1 VRPAASDADTEPL
14 SATVT
19 TRKRRRRASIDDD
32 TTSAARTES
41 PRRSRRTMTTTPASP
56 TPRVEEEEEEDYPPA
71 LDEDELEDLQLL
83 ARSESSDRELDV
95 RGISRMLAEE
105 EDNDIVV
112 GDSVGV
118 GGGVVNSYEAVNL
131 VKTKLVEEF
140 ERRGEKLIEFERETM
155 ALRQRVKNSESLLAA
170 TTAEVETLRV
180 SRDAREDGA
189 EARDRSLAEERQAH
203 MVALER
209 EVCRACEAEART
221 KALVLELSALKESY
235 GKLEANFD
243 LERAETTTED
253 AAERGESAERIV
265 ELEDALADTQ
275 AENARLE
282 GEVIEL
288 NTQLTLACGERDA
301 AEQRAT
307 EADEAVRQVERL
319 VADAEA
325 AVVAAVKEADQ
336 AKAALRGSGGEATLP
351 TSATELAE
359 LRVINKT
366 LHEELKIASSEAAEV
381 KTLRRRAELAA
392 TAEERLHAAEA
403 RAIRAEANIV
413 ETSVMQERLAKL
425 EYLEKD
431 WQAVMAR
438 VSNAKSPSELA
449 RRLVTLEKQLTAQA
463 GDQGAMMSDLAQTKT
478 NLDTANRRVSELEDK
493 YKAAE
498 SAATHA
504 THALAKAERQ
514 VELLT
519 NEIDGL
525 NRIVKS
531 YEDEGAAAAKV
542 NSKHE
547 QATST
552 ADKKRVI
559 ELEGELDKAKAR
571 VAVLEKA
578 SATAAAAT
586 AAAAAAAAA
595 VVPSDTSALDARIE
609 ALEAERYELEL
620 RLSRG
625 EFNPQTTKVLHF
637 KANPVAMAGMS
648 ALAKEAEELRSEA
661 TGLREAMQKLKDGT
675 VTSGAEADIAVL
687 QSKVA
692 ELQKRE
698 QRLMTVFRRQ
708 IRVFREACHK
718 IFGYNIEMTEGEDG
732 NATFKLT
739 SDYAAKSNDTFI
751 FKFDDKASEV
761 SLVPSPFVQVSDI
774 KRSVETFVER
784 CKSIPAFIG
793 NHTVEMFNKH
803 NDE

>member
-1 VRPAASDADTEPL
+1 MRPAASDADTEPL

-170 TTAEVETLRV
+170 TTAEVETLRA

-189 EARDRSLAEERQAH
+189 EARERALAEERQAH

-282 GEVIEL
+282 GEVMEL

-336 AKAALRGSGGEATLP
+336 AKAALRGSGGEATSP
-351 TSATELAE
+351 TSVTEVAE
-359 LRVINKT
+359 LRAINKT

-438 VSNAKSPSELA
+438 VSDAKSPSELA

-463 GDQGAMMSDLAQTKT
+463 GDQGTMMSDLAQTKT
-478 NLDTANRRVSELEDK
+478 NLDTANRRVIELEDK

-498 SAATHA
+498 LAATHA

-542 NSKHE
+542 SSKRE
-547 QATST
+547 QDTSA

-571 VAVLEKA
+571 VAALEKA

-586 AAAAAAAAA
+586 AAAAAA

-609 ALEAERYELEL
+609 SLEAERYELEL
-620 RLSRG
+620 RLNRG

-739 SDYAAKSNDTFI
+739 SDYAVKSDDTFI